1 MSLAGLLCPY
11 FLIRC
16 FTLLRHTE
24 FAKLGCLMVES
35 SGASEDSLDITTVGD
50 REGYFDNLRGIY
62 HQSTLVM
69 TFRVFKQ
76 PSLPMTTVLSRPS
89 LMQVSE
95 HAIYCHHGSNHI
107 LN

>member
-1 MSLAGLLCPY
+1 MDMVLGIEMSVHFWDKLQVSLAGLLCPY

-50 REGYFDNLRGIY
+50 REGYFDNLREIY
-62 HQSTLVM
+62 HQLTLVM
-69 TFRVFKQ
+69 TSFQSF
-76 PSLPMTTVLSRPS
+76 
-89 LMQVSE
+89 
-95 HAIYCHHGSNHI
+95 
-107 LN
+107 